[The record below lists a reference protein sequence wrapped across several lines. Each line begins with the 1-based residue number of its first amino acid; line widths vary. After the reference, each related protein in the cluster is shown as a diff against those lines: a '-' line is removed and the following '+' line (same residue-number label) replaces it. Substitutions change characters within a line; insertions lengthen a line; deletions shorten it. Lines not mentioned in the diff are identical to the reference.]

1 MMKIFVTGTRGVP
14 DIPGGVEKHCQ
25 ELYPLIVKSGHE
37 VILATRTPYV
47 SQKKSHWQGIQLC
60 HIFALRQKSIEAIFH
75 TFLAIIKARFLS
87 IDLVHI
93 HSIGPGIMAPFARLL
108 GMRVV
113 VTNHGADYER
123 EKWGRSA
130 KAILRLGEYLS
141 GKFAHEIIAISS
153 GIALNIHKRCNR
165 ESNLIY
171 NGVPHPIKSTHT
183 HFLERLSIIPG
194 RYCLAVARFVPEK
207 GLHDLLE
214 AYGKTQGGYQLVIA
228 GDADHDTPYSIA
240 LKTRAAANKN
250 VILTGY
256 VTGEAL
262 NQIFSHALFFV
273 LPSSHEGLPIALL
286 EAMSYELPVLV
297 SDIPA
302 NKEVGLEPQRYFQ
315 CGNTAHLADQLNKQ
329 INAGLLEHERSQYRQ
344 ILSSMYN
351 WPKIAEQT
359 IRVYEKALADS

>member
-1 MMKIFVTGTRGVP
+1 VKIFVTGTRGVP

-47 SQKKSHWQGIQLC
+47 SQKKSPWQGIQLC
-60 HIFALRQKSIEAIFH
+60 HIFALRHKSIEAIFH
-75 TFLAIIKARFLS
+75 TFLSIIKARFLGV
-87 IDLVHI
+87 DLVHI
-93 HSIGPGIMAPFARLL
+93 HSIGPGILVPFARLL

-113 VTNHGADYER
+113 ITNHGADYER
-123 EKWGRSA
+123 EKWGKTA

-141 GKFAHEIIAISS
+141 GKFAHEVIAISS
-153 GIALNIHKRCNR
+153 GIAINIRKRCNR

-171 NGVPHPIKSTHT
+171 NGVPLPVKNTNT
-183 HFLERLSIIPG
+183 NFLERLSIIPG
-194 RYCLAVARFVPEK
+194 KYCLAVARFVPEK
-207 GLHDLLE
+207 GLHDLLAAFE
-214 AYGKTQGGYQLVIA
+214 KIEGDYQLVIA
-228 GDADHDTPYSIA
+228 GDADHETPYSIS
-240 LKTRAAANKN
+240 LKTRAATNKD

-256 VTGEAL
+256 VTGEEL
-262 NQIFSHALFFV
+262 NQIFSHALFFI

-286 EAMSYELPVLV
+286 EAMSYELPVLI

-315 CGNTAHLADQLNKQ
+315 RGNPVHLANQLQKL
-329 INAGLLEHERSQYRQ
+329 INMGLPEKERTQYRQ
-344 ILSSMYN
+344 ILSDMYN